1 MDKIPLKSLHQEVV
15 DRIYEMIRKGELK
28 MGQKIVENEL
38 SSLMGISRTP
48 LREAI
53 RALSS
58 EGLVELKPNKGAFVV
73 EPSVDEICDMF
84 EAMSIFEGA
93 CTKTAVKKMTEKD
106 LKKLEE
112 LHEQLEQH
120 YADTDQEAY
129 ITVNNKFHTYI
140 QEILQ
145 NNTINNLINV
155 LRKRILL
162 FRYRQLYLKN
172 RFNESIKEHRDIIKS
187 FRDRDAEAA
196 EHLMQIH
203 LINQCEALVNIYKK
217 KMVRSW
223 LDDFS

>member
-1 MDKIPLKSLHQEVV
+1 M
-15 DRIYEMIRKGELK
+15 
-28 MGQKIVENEL
+28 
-38 SSLMGISRTP
+38 
-48 LREAI
+48 
-53 RALSS
+53 
-58 EGLVELKPNKGAFVV
+58 
-73 EPSVDEICDMF
+73 
-84 EAMSIFEGA
+84 
-93 CTKTAVKKMTEKD
+93 
-106 LKKLEE
+106 
-112 LHEQLEQH
+112 HEQLEQH
-120 YADTDQEAY
+120 YADMNQEAY

-203 LINQCEALVNIYKK
+203 LTNQCEALVNIYKK
-217 KMVRSW
+217 KMVPYRQ
-223 LDDFS
+223 DDFN